1 MAVTLV
7 ADLSWILFWAP
18 LWRSD
23 KVGDF
28 ERGIHGLVIFT
39 SMIGFIIK
47 VKKKG
52 KLLFKIFVNIDYP
65 HNFYVLQT

>member
-7 ADLSWILFWAP
+7 ADLTWILFWAP

-23 KVGDF
+23 RVGDF

-47 VKKKG
+47 V
-52 KLLFKIFVNIDYP
+52 VVVV
-65 HNFYVLQT
+65 VLILK

>member
-1 MAVTLV
+1 MAVTLI

-23 KVGDF
+23 RVGDF

-47 VKKKG
+47 VG
-52 KLLFKIFVNIDYP
+52 CYLLYTQFSQFN
-65 HNFYVLQT
+65 

>member
-23 KVGDF
+23 RVGDF

-47 VKKKG
+47 VIAVVTYYY
-52 KLLFKIFVNIDYP
+52 LYPCTLF
-65 HNFYVLQT
+65 

>member
-23 KVGDF
+23 RVGDF

-47 VKKKG
+47 VIAVVT
-52 KLLFKIFVNIDYP
+52 FYP
-65 HNFYVLQT
+65 